1 MENIKIWILDNE
13 KAVLIIN
20 GEMVT
25 GEVEYFRGKPT
36 IKAANGKQ
44 YNPNEIN

>member
-1 MENIKIWILDNE
+1 MEQIKIWSLDNE

-20 GEMVT
+20 GEVIK

-36 IKAANGKQ
+36 VKAENGNR
-44 YNPNEIN
+44 YSV